1 MSYKH
6 PFIVT
11 VVSLLLICNFNL
23 LKLLELGIFQPLGI
37 LALVTSQMLYVQT
50 ATTHFPLYQTW
61 FLNYGITYSSS
72 TYVFLCLLLQRVNIS
87 VPNPETLNSH
97 TLQIQLW
104 SNLSFPFTTDWPS
117 VCTSKIDT
125 KRGWKIAADILLL
138 PVESVLGT
146 AAAHV
151 LFPLP
156 LSCDNHLILIPL
168 EGFFFIRIW
177 WEEFPWRS
185 QLNLASS
192 RQASVNRGKN
202 NLVPWILHTELR
214 NSSLA
219 PRACPSPSL
228 VCFSRAVLT
237 HLQQCFPAQRAG
249 VDCWPWG
256 GRSLEEHVF
265 MIMES
270 FQHWDFVVYSNKWS
284 FSTCSLEVIL
294 FPWAMF

>member
-1 MSYKH
+1 MENCRRHSVPSSGEHVAYCSC
-6 PFIVT
+6 PRAV
-11 VVSLLLICNFNL
+11 
-23 LKLLELGIFQPLGI
+23 
-37 LALVTSQMLYVQT
+37 
-50 ATTHFPLYQTW
+50 
-61 FLNYGITYSSS
+61 SSS
-72 TYVFLCLLLQRVNIS
+72 S
-87 VPNPETLNSH
+87 
-97 TLQIQLW
+97 QLW
-104 SNLSFPFTTDWPS
+104 QPS
-117 VCTSKIDT
+117 YTNPTRRI
-125 KRGWKIAADILLL
+125 
-138 PVESVLGT
+138 
-146 AAAHV
+146 
-151 LFPLP
+151 
-156 LSCDNHLILIPL
+156 
-168 EGFFFIRIW
+168 FFIRIW
-177 WEEFPWRS
+177 WEEFLWRS

-202 NLVPWILHTELR
+202 NLVPRILHAELG

-237 HLQQCFPAQRAG
+237 HLQQGFSAQCAG